1 MDSKT
6 FYHNVVLMRRHQR
19 DYYRTRSGSSLEQ
32 AKQYE
37 RIIDEEIARVEK
49 LQQEKLNLKLPL

>member
-1 MDSKT
+1 
-6 FYHNVVLMRRHQR
+6 MRRYQR
-19 DYYRTRSGSSLEQ
+19 DYSRTRSGSSLEY

-49 LQQEKLNLKLPL
+49 LQQEKLNQKLPL

>member
-6 FYHNVVLMRRHQR
+6 FYHNVVLMRRYQR
-19 DYYRTRSGSSLEQ
+19 DYFRTRSGSTLEQ

-37 RIIDEEIARVEK
+37 RIIDDEIARVEK
-49 LQQEKLNLKLPL
+49 LKQEKLNQKLPL